1 MKKLKYLISGILMLS
16 LVVSGCSKKAEPE
29 VVEEKKITVETMQS
43 VLDDISVETTIS
55 GSFKA
60 SDEVDVVPKV
70 MGKVTNVSVKE
81 GQAVSKGQVLFT
93 LDSQNAQSAVRNAKA
108 AVENAQTAV
117 ETARISMERAEQQY
131 NNAVLNYERSKQL
144 YDAGAIPLTQLEQA
158 ELAASPLSLEL
169 AKTQYYQAQVAVDTA
184 KGSLSDANIALGDFT
199 VTAPI
204 SGTITAVNVNS
215 GNVFGGGP
223 AIKISNLANLTMKVD
238 VSENLIK
245 YFVVGETMDI
255 NVKSAGD
262 TILSGKVKEILP
274 PSQGSLTYPVEI
286 LVSNPPSE
294 VKAGMFAEI
303 NITTESRNQVIAVPS
318 EAVVVK
324 EGNTIVYIIDKDKA
338 KLVSVK
344 TGLDNGKMVEITEGL
359 NEGMEVVVKGQN
371 FLEDG
376 ALVSVVKQEE

>member
-1 MKKLKYLISGILMLS
+1 
-16 LVVSGCSKKAEPE
+16 
-29 VVEEKKITVETMQS
+29 
-43 VLDDISVETTIS
+43 
-55 GSFKA
+55 
-60 SDEVDVVPKV
+60 
-70 MGKVTNVSVKE
+70 
-81 GQAVSKGQVLFT
+81 
-93 LDSQNAQSAVRNAKA
+93 
-108 AVENAQTAV
+108 
-117 ETARISMERAEQQY
+117 
-131 NNAVLNYERSKQL
+131 
-144 YDAGAIPLTQLEQA
+144 
-158 ELAASPLSLEL
+158 
-169 AKTQYYQAQVAVDTA
+169 
-184 KGSLSDANIALGDFT
+184 
-199 VTAPI
+199 
-204 SGTITAVNVNS
+204 
-215 GNVFGGGP
+215 
-223 AIKISNLANLTMKVD
+223 MKVD

-303 NITTESRNQVIAVPS
+303 NIATESRNQVIAVPS

-324 EGNTIVYIIDKDKA
+324 EGNTIVYIIEKDKA

>member
-93 LDSQNAQSAVRNAKA
+93 LDSQNAQ
-108 AVENAQTAV
+108 TAV

-131 NNAVLNYERSKQL
+131 NNAVPNYERSKQL

-262 TILSGKVKEILP
+262 TILSGKIKEILP

>member
-169 AKTQYYQAQVAVDTA
+169 ER
-184 KGSLSDANIALGDFT
+184 LS
-199 VTAPI
+199 
-204 SGTITAVNVNS
+204 
-215 GNVFGGGP
+215 
-223 AIKISNLANLTMKVD
+223 
-238 VSENLIK
+238 
-245 YFVVGETMDI
+245 
-255 NVKSAGD
+255 
-262 TILSGKVKEILP
+262 
-274 PSQGSLTYPVEI
+274 
-286 LVSNPPSE
+286 
-294 VKAGMFAEI
+294 
-303 NITTESRNQVIAVPS
+303 
-318 EAVVVK
+318 
-324 EGNTIVYIIDKDKA
+324 IIRL
-338 KLVSVK
+338 KL
-344 TGLDNGKMVEITEGL
+344 L
-359 NEGMEVVVKGQN
+359 
-371 FLEDG
+371 
-376 ALVSVVKQEE
+376 